1 VDEAVAQLIL
11 GNTARK
17 YRVVPLRRSG
27 ATLTVALTDPTD
39 LRAIEDIRFITGC
52 NLRSVVASEASILA
66 ALETYYL
73 RSGPTDRSG
82 LNALEIAA
90 GELADIRRSQVNR
103 PDAEGGEE
111 DQEEMGVVAWERL
124 AHDDSPSPVVRFV
137 NVLLAFAIHKGASDI
152 HVEPYESACRIRLR
166 LDAVLHETVTLSP
179 PSRDPVVSRL
189 KVMAN
194 LDIAERRLPQ
204 DGRVKLCFRDGG
216 TTREVD
222 FRVSCLPTLFGEKVV
237 LRLLDRT
244 RLVLDLSS
252 LGLEADSLVRLVSGE
267 RSADSVEAV
276 AAALQR
282 EQIVVSQICCRS
294 GLRRRVQLATRRG
307 AFSARDLAVFTRQ
320 LSVMLGAGLP
330 IAKCLAIL
338 ATQQDNPHIR
348 GIVGDLRMAVDGG
361 AGLGDA
367 MRRHPAAFGTLY
379 TNMID
384 AGELSGNLETIV
396 DRLAVWLEKQV
407 VLRGHGVSAVAY
419 PAAVAATA
427 TLVVAAILWKVI
439 PTFASLFDGLG
450 ATLPLQRE

>member
-1 VDEAVAQLIL
+1 MR
-11 GNTARK
+11 TFR
-17 YRVVPLRRSG
+17 Y
-27 ATLTVALTDPTD
+27 
-39 LRAIEDIRFITGC
+39 TG
-52 NLRSVVASEASILA
+52 R
-66 ALETYYL
+66 
-73 RSGPTDRSG
+73 
-82 LNALEIAA
+82 
-90 GELADIRRSQVNR
+90 
-103 PDAEGGEE
+103 
-111 DQEEMGVVAWERL
+111 
-124 AHDDSPSPVVRFV
+124 
-137 NVLLAFAIHKGASDI
+137 
-152 HVEPYESACRIRLR
+152 
-166 LDAVLHETVTLSP
+166 TLS
-179 PSRDPVVSRL
+179 
-189 KVMAN
+189 
-194 LDIAERRLPQ
+194 
-204 DGRVKLCFRDGG
+204 G
-216 TTREVD
+216 
-222 FRVSCLPTLFGEKVV
+222 
-237 LRLLDRT
+237 
-244 RLVLDLSS
+244 
-252 LGLEADSLVRLVSGE
+252 RLVSGE

-330 IAKCLAIL
+330 IAQCLAIL

-407 VLRGHGVSAVAY
+407 VLRGHVMSAVAY

-450 ATLPLQRE
+450 ATLPLPTRIVIWVSDVSIAAFSALCLCLASAGWGLRRYRHSDIGRRVLDRLVLGIPVLGVIVQKVAVARFCRTLATLLGAGVPILETLETTAYTTGNAVLEDAVMGVRAAVEDGQPLSAPLRRAKVFPSMLTHMVAIGETTGSLDVTLSKVADFYEEEVGVSAKGAVALLEPVMITSVGLVVGAIVVAMYLPIFDLVTHLAF